1 MTTLQKQSVE
11 KKTVIITLSGQI
23 LLSGQQLLKN
33 FKITKANLS
42 YQYKAYP
49 FNFANYENLKM

>member
-1 MTTLQKQSVE
+1 MTTLQKQSIE
-11 KKTVIITLSGQI
+11 KKKVIITLSGQK
-23 LLSGQQLLKN
+23 LLKN

-42 YQYKAYP
+42 YQYKAYS